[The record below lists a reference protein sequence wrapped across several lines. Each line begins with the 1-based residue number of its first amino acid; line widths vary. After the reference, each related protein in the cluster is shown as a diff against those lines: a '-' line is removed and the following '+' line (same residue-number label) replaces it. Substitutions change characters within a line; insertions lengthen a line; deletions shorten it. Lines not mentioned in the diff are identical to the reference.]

1 MYKIYI
7 IPNKEGT
14 EIMTTALTE
23 DGLPPGSPSF
33 AARAIIGLS
42 EGVLAVEKLLVGFF
56 MALVLFLILLNVV
69 TRYGGMPLYWVD
81 EAAVYAM
88 VWLTFI
94 GGSALTR
101 LRLDFA
107 VTLISDKLQKKNAE
121 RLQAFATFLAMLF
134 SIGLGVMCW
143 NWMDPI
149 GIAAAGFDAKE
160 YAGESFNFLYTEY
173 TQTLNWP
180 VWAISLV
187 VPLFAVTM
195 TIHTAANLLEEMKFA
210 PKRQRLAFAN
220 AEGVN

>member
-1 MYKIYI
+1 
-7 IPNKEGT
+7 
-14 EIMTTALTE
+14 MTTAASRP
-23 DGLPPGSPSF
+23 GPPSGSPPLP
-33 AARAIIGLS
+33 ARAIIGLS
-42 EGVLAVEKLLVGFF
+42 ETVFAIEKILVGLF
-56 MALVLFLILLNVV
+56 MTLVLGLILLNVV
-69 TRYGGMPLYWVD
+69 TRYAGMPLYWVD

-107 VTLISDKLQKKNAE
+107 VTLLSDKLQKQNAE
-121 RLQAFATFLAMLF
+121 RLQAFATLLAFLF
-134 SIGLGVMCW
+134 SLALGIMCW

-149 GIAAAGFDAKE
+149 GIASAGFDARE
-160 YAGESFNFLYTEY
+160 YAGESFNFLYTEQ

-187 VPLFAVTM
+187 VPLFALTM
-195 TIHTAANLLEEMKFA
+195 MIHTAANLVEEMKFA
-210 PKRQRLAFAN
+210 PKRPRLAFAN